1 MSSILPKSTQPT
13 VSQNGA
19 PAQPFAVTSYRAIP
33 ADYGIYANALGLLNT
48 PQSDYVRGA
57 LGGYRSLTSYS
68 GEDWTLLDA
77 VNQLQTARIKNGKSV
92 SYGDGGIDMWRLLVE
107 MNGDIAKVIAA
118 Q

>member
-13 VSQNGA
+13 VQQSGGA
-19 PAQPFAVTSYRAIP
+19 ISPFAVTSYRALP
-33 ADYGIYANALGLLNT
+33 PDYGVYANAIGLMNT

-57 LGGYRSLTSYS
+57 LAGYRGLTSYS

-77 VNQLQTARIKNGKSV
+77 IGQLQTARIKNKKSV
-92 SYGDGGIDMWRLLVE
+92 SFGDGGIDMWRLLVE